1 MFTLEMY
8 WAVSNYFFSVCMLIT
23 FPKKLKINLNSNLAI
38 VYVCDMG
45 LLHDLKFRVRL
56 IF

>member
-8 WAVSNYFFSVCMLIT
+8 WAMHRVSGVFSVCMLIT

-38 VYVCDMG
+38 VCVCDMG
-45 LLHDLKFRVRL
+45 LLHD
-56 IF
+56 